1 MELYQIYK
9 NALPIPS
16 LPAEY
21 LFNIRHCDYDNLGL
35 SYLIE
40 TLITLN
46 MYNIGMDF
54 AQVYNICMFIEND
67 HILYKNH
74 VKDATTRLFQSLN
87 DMMSAYAEIEKFT
100 EYDTSQFKHNIQF
113 FISQTYSRIH
123 ALNNSIL

>member
-9 NALPIPS
+9 KSLPIPS

-21 LFNIRHCDYDNLGL
+21 LFNIRHCDYDDLGL

-40 TLITLN
+40 TLLTLN
-46 MYNIGMDF
+46 MYKIGMNF
-54 AQVYNICMFIEND
+54 AQVYNICMFIEHD
-67 HILYKNH
+67 DILYKNH
-74 VKDATTRLFQSLN
+74 VKDATIRLFQSLN
-87 DMMSAYAEIEKFT
+87 DMMSAYAELEKLT
-100 EYDTSQFKHNIQF
+100 EYDTTQFKHNIQV

>member
-40 TLITLN
+40 TLLTLN
-46 MYNIGMDF
+46 MYNIGMNF
-54 AQVYNICMFIEND
+54 AQVYEICMFIEND
-67 HILYKNH
+67 HILYKNL

-113 FISQTYSRIH
+113 FISQTYFRIQT
-123 ALNNSIL
+123 LNNSIL